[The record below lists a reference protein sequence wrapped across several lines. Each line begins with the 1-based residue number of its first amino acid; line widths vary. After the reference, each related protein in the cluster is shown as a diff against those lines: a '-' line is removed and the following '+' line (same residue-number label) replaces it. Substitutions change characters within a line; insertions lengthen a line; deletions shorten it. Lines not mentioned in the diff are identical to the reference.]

1 MQIYR
6 DNGTQFV
13 LLQTVSVAA
22 TRVEAIAITDDSKF
36 LAVGS
41 FDSNV
46 RVYNFAS
53 GTLTLNQTIS
63 ESFAIYE
70 VAISQQYLA
79 YSGSSNRITFLKR
92 NGSSYELEQTVITN

>member
-63 ESFAIYE
+63 
-70 VAISQQYLA
+70 
-79 YSGSSNRITFLKR
+79 
-92 NGSSYELEQTVITN
+92 